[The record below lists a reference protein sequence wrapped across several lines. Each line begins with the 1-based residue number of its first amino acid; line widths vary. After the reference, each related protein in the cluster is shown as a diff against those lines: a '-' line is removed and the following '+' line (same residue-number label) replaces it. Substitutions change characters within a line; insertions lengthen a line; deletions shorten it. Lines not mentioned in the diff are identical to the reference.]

1 MPKLRAPCQTCGELT
16 HGNYCTNCNKTYERR
31 RTRARQRTN
40 TPKPPPHK
48 RGYDYNWQKL
58 SKRAR
63 LLQPW
68 CSMCGTQNDLQADH
82 TPEAWQRKAQ
92 GKPIRLQDIDV
103 LCGDCNRKAGAARG
117 EAVTRPYRRK
127 QHSGKGF
134 THTGP
139 LNPSDGQLDTLGGI
153 PAGHSSSPRP
163 RANSQYELMGD
174 CKHWG
179 SPSNGGEL

>member
-16 HGNYCTNCNKTYERR
+16 HGNYCTNCNKTQERR

-48 RGYDYNWQKL
+48 RGYDYTWRKL
-58 SKRAR
+58 SERAR
-63 LLQPW
+63 FLQPW
-68 CSMCGTQNDLQADH
+68 CSMCGTQKDLQADH
-82 TPEAWQRKAQ
+82 TPEAWERKAQ

-117 EAVTRPYRRK
+117 EAVQRPYRRK
-127 QHSGKGF
+127 QHTDKAI
-134 THTGP
+134 THTDT

-153 PAGHSSSPRP
+153 PEGHTSPPRP
-163 RANSQYELMGD
+163 RANSRDELLGRANYLGREMFGGD
-174 CKHWG
+174 Q
-179 SPSNGGEL
+179 